1 MQLSHEHWSKL
12 PTIRLSSEYFSD
24 DSLGLEI
31 VLSFISFAQQVGQK
45 SANTWFSLDSDEKTD
60 QKAKGPTSCVLMR

>member
-12 PTIRLSSEYFSD
+12 PTFRLSSEYFSD

-31 VLSFISFAQQVGQK
+31 VLSFFPLLNKTAKNQQ
-45 SANTWFSLDSDEKTD
+45 TWFSRDSDEKTD
-60 QKAKGPTSCVLMR
+60 QKTKRPTSRVLMR